1 MKTRRVVTQV
11 SQTTQ
16 QALLT
21 FKRQAGMTLM
31 EIIAALAII
40 AAVVVGALSLFSSA
54 QSSNSA
60 VTMLKDVI
68 AVRSAVQQLYA
79 GQGGYP
85 NQANGNMNVLLNQSK
100 KAPSDLIWQGN
111 SGDQT
116 FRTSWN
122 GRLYVQT
129 PSFQNNSPRFQIV
142 LTEVPPDVCA
152 QLVASAANGWLDA
165 TVGVTNFRADKPLG
179 QSDFPI
185 SPTKAASA
193 CGNQA
198 TKITWTTLN

>member
-1 MKTRRVVTQV
+1 MK
-11 SQTTQ
+11 SPKISPYP
-16 QALLT
+16 LLT
-21 FKRQAGMTLM
+21 FKRQSGMTLM

-85 NQANGNMNVLLNQSK
+85 NPGNGNINVLLNQSK
-100 KAPSDLIWQGN
+100 KAPSDLIWQQN
-111 SGDQT
+111 ESRY
-116 FRTSWN
+116 RTSWN
-122 GRLYVQT
+122 GRLYVQA
-129 PSFQNNSPRFQIV
+129 QRNNDPKFQII
-142 LTEVPPDVCA
+142 LTDVPPDVCA
-152 QLVASAANGWLDA
+152 QLTASAANGWYDA
-165 TVGVTNFRADKPLG
+165 VIGNTRFTSDKAFG

-185 SPTKAASA
+185 PPTKAAQA
-193 CGNQA
+193 CGNQPVQ
-198 TKITWTTLN
+198 ITWTTLN

>member
-1 MKTRRVVTQV
+1 MKTRKV
-11 SQTTQ
+11 SQTTV
-16 QALLT
+16 LT
-21 FKRQAGMTLM
+21 FQRQAGMTLM

-68 AVRSAVQQLYA
+68 AVRSAIQQLYA

-85 NQANGNMNVLLNQSK
+85 NTSVPNENMNALLNQSK
-100 KAPSDLIWQGN
+100 KAPSDLIWQGSKN
-111 SGDQT
+111 GGDMT
-116 FRTSWN
+116 FRTSWD
-122 GRLYVQT
+122 GRLYVQST
-129 PSFQNNSPRFQIV
+129 SKDAPNFQIV
-142 LTEVPPDVCA
+142 LTQVPPDVCA
-152 QLVASAANGWLDA
+152 QLVASAANGWKDA
-165 TVGVTNFRADKPLG
+165 TVGITLFRADKIGG

-185 SPTKAASA
+185 SPTKAATA
-193 CGNQA
+193 CGNQP